1 MTTIVNA
8 IDNYIPWVVIPK
20 VSIGKYGKY
29 ITAGAPRGYKEFDC
43 EDDTLEF
50 RTLTPNCFV
59 NLYLPMCVHNIIVL
73 KVKTDSNMNKKLE
86 TKLNNTVIFSSLGYS
101 HYFVKIID
109 GSEDTYKLEDIYQTG
124 GEEMEVCYNEH
135 IIIKSDAKTLSNE
148 IRMFSVEQLKMFIA
162 EVMDFDTG
170 DDDSEDEETEHVI
183 DNIRPQ
189 DSISNVGS
197 SDFVSKSQVK
207 LEFFSSLDDTALKEL
222 FVERYGGNIVRTDRY
237 WYFFNG
243 KFWERDDSEAES
255 IKLQTLLSQNFYKY
269 FKTYYIGEQ
278 EATKETKQTL
288 ENASNALR
296 TITYSKKLAKGLEN
310 QEGILRNIKFD
321 SDPWWFKY
329 GDKIANIKTGEIRD
343 PKKEDY
349 ITANPQNHIYDQV
362 KSYLFDVA
370 AKAERKPI
378 DKLAS
383 EFLLKKNDS
392 QERLANLKVYKTLL
406 GAVWRLFNPGCKFD
420 NSLILHGNQGI
431 CKSLFF
437 NILAGGTPYF
447 CDSLDDISSKD
458 SLLTLHSAWIH
469 EWSEI
474 EHITNRKE
482 AGAVK
487 AFLTKTDDKFR
498 ASYDR
503 AVESHKRR
511 CIIVG
516 TTNQKEFLIDDS
528 GDRRFWVISCT
539 VDRIDI
545 EKLKEWRDGIWAS
558 AVLAWR
564 RGEENF
570 MNTELEEEVKQ
581 SNAQFRAECPWFDAV
596 RDYITVEE
604 KINKSHNRES
614 MFRTDEILSRALD
627 KPKASHTRA
636 DTLKIANIMRKL
648 GYDLKNVKEEGSV
661 VRKWA
666 K

>member
-1 MTTIVNA
+1 MTTIIDA
-8 IDNYIPWVVIPK
+8 INNYIPWVVIPK

-50 RTLTPNCFV
+50 KTLTPNCFV
-59 NLYLPMCVHNIIVL
+59 NLYLPMCVDDIIVL
-73 KVKTDSNMNKKLE
+73 KVKTDSNMNKKLQ
-86 TKLNNTVIFSSLGYS
+86 TKLNNTVNFSSLGLSY
-101 HYFVKIID
+101 YFVKIID
-109 GSEDTYKLEDIYQTG
+109 GGEDMHKLEDIYETG
-124 GEEMEVCYNEH
+124 NEEIEVCYNEQV
-135 IIIKSDAKTLSNE
+135 IIKSDSKTLSVE
-148 IRMFSVEQLKMFIA
+148 LRLFSVEQLQMLIG
-162 EVMDFDTG
+162 EVMDFDIG
-170 DDDSEDEETEHVI
+170 DDDSDDEETEHVI

-189 DSISNVGS
+189 DSVSNAGS
-197 SDFVSKSQVK
+197 SEFITKSQVK
-207 LEFFSSLDDTALKEL
+207 LEFFSSLDDTAVKNL
-222 FVERYGGNIVRTDRY
+222 FVERYGGNMVRTDKH

-243 KFWERDDSEAES
+243 KFWERDDSENES
-255 IKLQTLLSQNFYKY
+255 IKLQDLLSEDFYYY
-269 FKTYYIGEQ
+269 FQTYIEQ
-278 EATKETKQTL
+278 QETSKESKKSL
-288 ENASNALR
+288 EKASIALR
-296 TITYSKKLAKGLEN
+296 TITYTKKLANALESHK
-310 QEGILRNIKFD
+310 GILRNIKFD
-321 SDPWWFKY
+321 SEDWWFKY

-349 ITANPQNHIYDQV
+349 ITAKPENDIYDKV

-383 EFLLKKNDS
+383 EFLLKKNDP
-392 QERLANLKVYKTLL
+392 QERLANLMVYKTLL
-406 GAVWRLFNPGCKFD
+406 GAVWRLFVPGCKFD
-420 NSLILHGNQGI
+420 NSLILHGKQGI

-474 EHITNRKE
+474 EHITNRRE
-482 AGAVK
+482 AGDVK

-498 ASYDR
+498 APYDR
-503 AVESHKRR
+503 EVESHNRR

-516 TTNQKEFLIDDS
+516 TTNQKEFLLDDS
-528 GDRRFWVISCT
+528 GDRRFWVISCS

-545 EKLKEWRDGIWAS
+545 EKLKQWRDGMWAS

-564 RGEENF
+564 RGEVSF
-570 MNTELEEEVKQ
+570 ISKELEDDIQQ
-581 SNAQFRAECPWFDAV
+581 SNSQFRAECPWFDAV

-604 KINKSHNRES
+604 KINKSHNR
-614 MFRTDEILSRALD
+614 
-627 KPKASHTRA
+627 
-636 DTLKIANIMRKL
+636 DTLKIAGIMRKI
-648 GYDLKNVKEEGSV
+648 GYELKIVKENGSS
-661 VRKWA
+661 VRKWT